1 MALQRLTHIGI
12 CVSDLVRSRRF
23 YCDALG
29 FSAVGALS
37 VSGDEA
43 STLLEIDDVELEAV
57 YLERDGTRIELLYY
71 PSQAGGASDAPV
83 PMNQPGFTHLSFR
96 VEDLDSTVE
105 ALVKAGGR
113 LLEHTRVDN
122 PQFRAGAVFL
132 TDPDGTRIEL
142 VEAPGDPSAIPG
154 SRRD

>member
-1 MALQRLTHIGI
+1 MALRRLTHIGI

-29 FSAVGALS
+29 FTEVGALS

-57 YLERDGTRIELLYY
+57 YLERDGVRIELLYY
-71 PSQAGGASDAPV
+71 PTQTRGALDTPV

-96 VEDLDSTVE
+96 VDDLGATID

-113 LLEHTRVDN
+113 VLAHTRIEN
-122 PQFRAGAVFL
+122 PQFRAGAVFV

-142 VEAPGDPSAIPG
+142 VEA
-154 SRRD
+154 RD

>member
-23 YCDALG
+23 YCNVLG
-29 FSAVGALS
+29 FIEVGALS

-43 STLLEIDDVELEAV
+43 STLLEIDDVELEAM
-57 YLERDGTRIELLYY
+57 YLERDGVRIELLYY
-71 PSQAGGASDAPV
+71 PTHAGAASDTPV

-96 VEDLDSTVE
+96 VEDLVSTAE

-113 LLEHTRVDN
+113 LLEHTRIDN
-122 PQFRAGAVFL
+122 PKFRADAVFL

-142 VEAPGDPSAIPG
+142 VEAPGDPSGIPG
-154 SRRD
+154 SGRD